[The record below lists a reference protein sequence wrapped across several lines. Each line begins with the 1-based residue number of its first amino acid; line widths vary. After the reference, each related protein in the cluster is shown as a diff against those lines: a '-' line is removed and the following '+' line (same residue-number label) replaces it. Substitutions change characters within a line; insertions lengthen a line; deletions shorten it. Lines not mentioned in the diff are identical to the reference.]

1 MPFSDFLNSLLGA
14 QAQQPQ
20 QPQPPVSPVLGG
32 AVGHANL
39 SVNNPNEPLQVTT
52 SRVLLIVYNP
62 VMDPATGKKLSEF
75 QNWSDPD
82 ELIKGFLSDLDQVS
96 GGLASHQITQ
106 RVELDEFPALTDGF
120 RYTPQ
125 TFQTVINGSIPP
137 HSPAGIDYNA
147 ILTQF
152 NILQNISNN
161 LYDEIWVLAFPYAG
175 LYESIMA
182 GAGAFWCNAPA
193 LQNTSSC
200 TRRFV
205 IMGLSYER
213 SVGEMLHSYAH
224 RSESIM
230 AQVYNCL
237 DFLAWAYKP
246 NRSPATISPNQ
257 VLNLF
262 ERFICFEQIAP
273 GRAALGTV
281 HYAPNST
288 KDYEW
293 GNTTPVQSE
302 CYDWLNFPN
311 FKGDVRSVASTEW
324 GGGDDRAFQLWWLGH
339 MPKVAGR
346 QNGKYNNWWHYIA
359 NANNV

>member
-20 QPQPPVSPVLGG
+20 SPQPPGGRVLGG

-39 SVNNPNEPLQVTT
+39 VAINPNEPLKVITA
-52 SRVLLIVYNP
+52 RVLLLVYNP
-62 VMDPATGKKLSEF
+62 IMDQTSGKKLSEV
-75 QNWSDPD
+75 QNWSNPD
-82 ELIKGFLSDLDQVS
+82 DLIPGFLSDLEQVS
-96 GGLASHQITQ
+96 GGLAHYQVTQ
-106 RVELDEFPALTDGF
+106 RVDLDEFPALTDGF
-120 RYTPQ
+120 RYTPD
-125 TFQTVINGSIPP
+125 TFLAVINGTVPP
-137 HSPAGIDYNA
+137 HSPMGIDYNA

-152 NILQNISNN
+152 NILQNISND
-161 LYDEIWVLAFPYAG
+161 LYDEVWVLAFPYAG

-182 GAGAFWCNAPA
+182 GPGAYWCNAPA
-193 LQNTSSC
+193 LQNTSASN
-200 TRRFV
+200 RRFV

-230 AQVYNCL
+230 AQVYDCL
-237 DFLAWAYKP
+237 DFLTWAYKP

-257 VLNLF
+257 NRNLF
-262 ERFICFEQIAP
+262 QRYICFDQIAP

-293 GNTTPVQSE
+293 DNATAVKSE

-311 FKGDVRSVASTEW
+311 FKGYVRTLTSTEW
-324 GGGDDRAFQLWWLGH
+324 GSGDDRAFQLWWLGH

-346 QNGKYNNWWHYIA
+346 QNSFYNNWWHYIA
-359 NANNV
+359 NPNNA